1 MELKQLQDQITG
13 IFLTDLKS
21 YKVHVSDDYLVLK
34 ISEELGEFVQ
44 SYIVHKKMCR
54 PEKYVSTDESKKLM
68 AKELADVV
76 GLVFAISTELQIDL
90 EEALTKKWITKEWVK
105 RKSAS

>member
-1 MELKQLQDQITG
+1 MELKPLQDQITN
-13 IFLTDLKS
+13 IFLTDLKK
-21 YKVHVSDDYLVLK
+21 YKVHVNDDYLVLK

-44 SYIVHKKMCR
+44 SYIIHKQMCR
-54 PEKYVSTDESKKLM
+54 PEKYVSTDESKKMM

-76 GLVFAISTELQIDL
+76 GLVFAISTQFNIDL

-105 RKSAS
+105 KK